1 MSEDWKRVA
10 SKGDLDEDYPHG
22 VHVNGTDIALYLVDG
37 EVYATEGVCTHAFAM
52 LADGHV
58 EDGKIF
64 CPLHQGSFDVRTG
77 KAIDEPCDEDIKPI
91 PAKLEGD
98 DVLVQV

>member
-1 MSEDWKRVA
+1 MAEWRRVA
-10 SKGDLDEDYPHG
+10 SKADLDEDYPKG
-22 VHVNGTDIALYLVDG
+22 VHVDGQDIAIYLAGDQVF
-37 EVYATEGVCTHAFAM
+37 ATEGICTHAFAL

-64 CPLHQGSFDVRTG
+64 CPLHQGSFDIRTG
-77 KAIDEPCDEDIKPI
+77 KAVDEPCDEDIKPI

-98 DVLVQV
+98 DVLVEI